1 MSLDLKKLIDK
12 ILTHINT
19 LNSNITSLSNNI
31 NSVNT
36 TLTNNINNVNNIKVN
51 KSGDTMTGELIN
63 SSGGIWIQGGSAA
76 GGDINRF
83 SFTAGMPSAFPYNGN
98 KRGVKFYSNAIAL
111 ADPLNSNSNND
122 AGWLRHIEETAN
134 NGILELGVGDD
145 GSESIVVRKYNT
157 SSEPI
162 AQAYLLD
169 SSNNTSF
176 PGTLSAGKY
185 TANTNQ
191 SSEYQ
196 VSCRGGAGQIYLYS
210 QAATTGSRGIYGCN
224 AAGTGYN
231 VMSVDQNNN
240 VVIANSAL
248 ASRRTIGGSSF
259 AASLQAEFN
268 SYKAQIPRNCVLPF
282 YSSAY
287 GNGSILFGYWL
298 SGYDTNPYGGF
309 YVCHYNTAR
318 YVGIQNG
325 AYTEYVITKTAA
337 SSRRIK
343 ENIQPMTEIEANKLY
358 QLNVISFDYKKGYEN
373 NAKNQLGLIAEECNK
388 IIPNAVFKPGNEKDS
403 IWSIDYTKF
412 TPYLIKNLQIHEEKI
427 KKLEEENNVLKS
439 QLESLRQKKN

>member
-76 GGDINRF
+76 GGDVNRF

-111 ADPLNSNSNND
+111 ADPLNGNSNND

-134 NGILELGVGDD
+134 SGVLEIGVGDD
-145 GSESIVVRKYNT
+145 GSEGIVVRQYNT
-157 SSEPI
+157 SNNISAE
-162 AQAYLLD
+162 AWLLNSAHD
-169 SSNNTSF
+169 TKF
-176 PGTLSAGKY
+176 PGTLTTGIYA
-185 TANTNQ
+185 ANTSQ
-191 SSEYQ
+191 SREFQ
-196 VSCRGGAGQIYLYS
+196 LRCEGGAGQIYLYS
-210 QAATTGSRGIYGCN
+210 QAGNTDSRGIYTYN
-224 AAGTGYN
+224 SAGTGG
-231 VMSVDQNNN
+231 SVCSIDQYNN
-240 VVIANSAL
+240 VLIGNSAL
-248 ASRRTIGGSSF
+248 VSRRTIGGSNF
-259 AASLQAEFN
+259 AVALQSEFN
-268 SYKAQIPRNCVLPF
+268 SYKASLPRNAFLPF

-287 GNGSILFGYWL
+287 SNGSLVFGYYL
-298 SGYDTNPYGGF
+298 SGYDSNPYGGF
-309 YVCHYNTAR
+309 YVCHYNNAR

-343 ENIQPMTEIEANKLY
+343 ENIQPMTEIEASKLY
-358 QLNVISFDYKKGYEN
+358 KLNVVSFDYKKGYEN
-373 NAKNQLGLIAEECNK
+373 DAKNQLGLIAEECNE
-388 IIPNAVFKPGNEKDS
+388 IIPNAVFKPGDKKNS
-403 IWSIDYTKF
+403 IWGIDYIKF

-439 QLESLRQKKN
+439 QLESLRQNKN